1 MQGIRGGTSMAI
13 PGTLRLGSSEG
24 MALSADSLQTR
35 WYAAHTCA
43 NHEKRVRE
51 HLEQKSVESF
61 LPTYESMRRWKD
73 RRMRLRL
80 PLFPGYLFVRMA
92 MADRLRVLRVP
103 SVVRLVGINGKPS
116 ASPDE
121 EIAALRAAQACGV
134 RAEPHPF
141 LSVGRRVHVKN
152 GPFTGRQGIL
162 LRRKGNLRLVLSI
175 DLIMRS
181 LVIDVDGADVEPIH
195 HQGTR

>member
-1 MQGIRGGTSMAI
+1 MVL
-13 PGTLRLGSSEG
+13 P
-24 MALSADSLQTR
+24 ADSLETR

-43 NHEKRVRE
+43 HHEKRVRE

-61 LPTYESMRRWKD
+61 LPTYESVRRWKD

-103 SVVRLVGINGKPS
+103 GVVRLVGLNGKPS
-116 ASPDE
+116 ALPDE
-121 EIAALRAAQACGV
+121 DIAALQEALVCGV
-134 RAEPHPF
+134 RAEPHRF
-141 LSVGRRVHVKN
+141 LTAGRRVRVKH
-152 GPFTGRQGIL
+152 GPFKGRQGIL

-181 LVIDVDGADVEPIH
+181 VVVDVDRADVEPIL
-195 HQGTR
+195 RRAAR